1 MSRIRTLLADRYH
14 SWQEAMAILNKTS
27 LKDLPLDVD
36 GEEAVGQ
43 GQEMPLDGFRNG

>member
-1 MSRIRTLLADRYH
+1 MSRIRALLADRYH

-36 GEEAVGQ
+36 GEEAVCQ
-43 GQEMPLDGFRNG
+43 GQETPLDGFRNG